1 MTRQVIIQQT
11 NTILAEYFEIDAAM
25 IEPNAIIRQ
34 TLDLDSL
41 RAMELIVVAKK
52 QFGIII
58 PPRQLPSL
66 VTFEDLYD
74 YLYKQ
79 INL

>member
-1 MTRQVIIQQT
+1 MTKDQIIKQT
-11 NTILAEYFEIDAAM
+11 NAILAEHFEIDAAM
-25 IEPNAIIRQ
+25 IEPDEIIRQ

-41 RAMELIVVAKK
+41 RAMELIVLAKK
-52 QFGIII
+52 QFGIVI

-74 YLYKQ
+74 YLY
-79 INL
+79 IHVNT